1 MTAKEAVSANRIH
14 DQIQPTKTC
23 LERAK
28 EGATTGH
35 TEEQAKALE
44 AKGHTIEWLPRTYP
58 YRCCQDELIAR
69 GNEYSVR
76 RQDLL

>member
-1 MTAKEAVSANRIH
+1 MTAQEAVTANRIH
-14 DQIQPTKTC
+14 DQIQPRKTC

-44 AKGHTIEWLPRTYP
+44 AKGHTIEWLPRTSLTSTP
-58 YRCCQDELIAR
+58 ESA
-69 GNEYSVR
+69 NEQ
-76 RQDLL
+76 RQQVQSA

>member
-1 MTAKEAVSANRIH
+1 MTAQEAVSANRIH
-14 DQIQPTKTC
+14 DQIQPKKTC

-44 AKGHTIEWLPRTYP
+44 AKGHTIEWLPRMCPTDL
-58 YRCCQDELIAR
+58 CKKSLTNR
-69 GNEYSVR
+69 GNEYRLR
-76 RQDLL
+76 RQDII

>member
-1 MTAKEAVSANRIH
+1 MTAQQAVSANRIH
-14 DQIQPTKTC
+14 DQIQPKKTC

-44 AKGHTIEWLPRTYP
+44 AKGHTIEWLPRMSYTY
-58 YRCCQDELIAR
+58 
-69 GNEYSVR
+69 V
-76 RQDLL
+76 